1 MTTTSLTALVKACQ
15 GTLLEEDRD
24 SNFPKENKISKDPYK
39 DLCRELVET
48 WDETIGKPTH
58 YSLRRVELCTK
69 VGLIVSNARARL
81 AGC

>member
-48 WDETIGKPTH
+48 WDETIKTPG
-58 YSLRRVELCTK
+58 SFNSRRVEFCAK
-69 VGLIVSNARARL
+69 AERIVSNARARL

>member
-1 MTTTSLTALVKACQ
+1 MTTTLF
-15 GTLLEEDRD
+15 RD
-24 SNFPKENKISKDPYK
+24 SNFPEENRIGKDPYK

-48 WDETIGKPTH
+48 WDETIRKPYT
-58 YSLRRVELCTK
+58 YDSRRREFCMK

>member
-1 MTTTSLTALVKACQ
+1 MTTTSLTDLVKACQ